1 MNTIKEI
8 KKIFSASEHDN
19 TDLVIKTGIMDP
31 ANVLMLVP
39 KKIDIKQEM
48 LSHGYKRF
56 DKIPTVDIDGYEFC
70 RFSKEYLLN
79 ILKILT
85 ADTVLGESES
95 ITIGIK
101 EGMPLI
107 MENKYYGLILAPR
120 FREDHET
127 QYHEWYDSDL
137 KNHWSVVKSEVV

>member
-8 KKIFSASEHDN
+8 KKIFKESGHNEEN
-19 TDLVIKTGIMDP
+19 IVIKTGIMDP
-31 ANVLMLVP
+31 ANILMLVP

-48 LSHGYKRF
+48 LSNGYKEF
-56 DKIPTVDIDGYEFC
+56 DKIPKVDMDGYQFC
-70 RFSKEYLLN
+70 RFSKEYLLH

-95 ITIGIK
+95 ITLGVK

-107 MENKYYGLILAPR
+107 MENKFYGLILAPR
-120 FREDHET
+120 IIEEPES

-137 KNHWSVVKSEVV
+137 KNHWLVDKSEVF